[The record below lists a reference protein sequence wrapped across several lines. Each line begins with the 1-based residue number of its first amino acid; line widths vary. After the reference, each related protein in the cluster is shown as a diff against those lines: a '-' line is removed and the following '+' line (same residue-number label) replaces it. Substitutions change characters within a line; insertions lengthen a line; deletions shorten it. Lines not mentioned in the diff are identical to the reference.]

1 MNTYT
6 ITLGANTI
14 ATISGTE
21 YAYEVYK
28 KTCELGELLG
38 KDVCLQTVCFFK
50 LAQFQK
56 RGIADQLLGRSIDMT
71 HSGILQMAGIFNRI
85 ARI

>member
-21 YAYEVYK
+21 YAYEVYA
-28 KTCELGELLG
+28 KTCELADLLG
-38 KDVCLQTVCFFK
+38 KDVCLVWDDN
-50 LAQFQK
+50 AEVVAYYDPDAEDYEEP
-56 RGIADQLLGRSIDMT
+56 ADIDNDCGFDPYEGCYT
-71 HSGILQMAGIFNRI
+71 YDC
-85 ARI
+85 

>member
-6 ITLGANTI
+6 ITLGASII
-14 ATISGTE
+14 ATINDTE

-38 KDVCLQTVCFFK
+38 KVVCLIWDDNAEVVACYNFK
-50 LAQFQK
+50 EE
-56 RGIADQLLGRSIDMT
+56 
-71 HSGILQMAGIFNRI
+71 
-85 ARI
+85 

>member
-14 ATISGTE
+14 ATVSGTE

-28 KTCELGELLG
+28 KTFELGELLG
-38 KDVCLQTVCFFK
+38 KDVCLVWDETGEVV
-50 LAQFQK
+50 
-56 RGIADQLLGRSIDMT
+56 ADYDPEEE
-71 HSGILQMAGIFNRI
+71 
-85 ARI
+85 

>member
-38 KDVCLQTVCFFK
+38 NTASLVWDETGEVVAFY
-50 LAQFQK
+50 
-56 RGIADQLLGRSIDMT
+56 DPEEE
-71 HSGILQMAGIFNRI
+71 
-85 ARI
+85 

>member
-6 ITLGANTI
+6 ITLGASTI

-38 KDVCLQTVCFFK
+38 KDVCLVWDDNAEVVACY
-50 LAQFQK
+50 
-56 RGIADQLLGRSIDMT
+56 DPEEE
-71 HSGILQMAGIFNRI
+71 
-85 ARI
+85 

>member
-6 ITLGANTI
+6 IMLGANTI

-28 KTCELGELLG
+28 KACELAGLLG
-38 KDVCLQTVCFFK
+38 KDVCLVWDDN
-50 LAQFQK
+50 AEVV
-56 RGIADQLLGRSIDMT
+56 AYYDPEEE
-71 HSGILQMAGIFNRI
+71 
-85 ARI
+85 